1 MKLRNKKTGEV
12 TDNIFVYEGFIC
24 VDVWNGASGSYDTLA
39 ELNKEWEDYKPAE
52 LNGKDEE

>member
-52 LNGKDEE
+52 LCGEEEE